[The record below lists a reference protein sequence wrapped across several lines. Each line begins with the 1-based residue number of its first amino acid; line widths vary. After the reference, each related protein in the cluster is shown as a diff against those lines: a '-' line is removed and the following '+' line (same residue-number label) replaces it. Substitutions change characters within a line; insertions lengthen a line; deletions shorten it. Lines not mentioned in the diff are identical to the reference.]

1 MLVPAPIFY
10 FKTFWLFA
18 VFFMHQVIGNCE
30 RANVLYFKVPFILV
44 IQTQLCCSFTRRFGC
59 RSCGS

>member
-18 VFFMHQVIGNCE
+18 VVFTHQAMLKMCRREYIFSNS
-30 RANVLYFKVPFILV
+30 LF
-44 IQTQLCCSFTRRFGC
+44 QTQLCCSFTRRFGC